1 MQKKQNNYNFPIS
14 IFGRRSIAVG
24 VFCLSILTSA
34 SVNSEDLRAGEY
46 LAARLAG
53 ANADLARA
61 AEYYDAVLAVDPDNP
76 TLLTVASLFF
86 LADGQVDRAVE
97 LSQRLVGNNDT
108 SGTAGLLSAVGAAKR
123 GNYSQASSYA
133 RDVPRTSINR
143 LVAPMVMAWTLVG
156 EGKVAEGLETLDE
169 LNVNA
174 QYAPF
179 KDYMTALINVFSNN
193 ADVAEQSF
201 RDALLGGA
209 GPRQV
214 LAYGNFLEIQ
224 NQTESAIAL
233 YESFL
238 EIQPIEA
245 IVVALNN
252 ARSGTPALPIIT
264 SVNDGLAEVFYVVSI
279 SLAQENATNAARNF
293 SRMATYL
300 RADFDPAR
308 MVLAESMESEGATM
322 AALEVL
328 EKIAPDSAYSWEAR
342 MQISLHLSKL
352 GRVDDAVLL
361 LEGMIIERPNSTT
374 APRTLGDIFRTNQQY
389 ADAAKSYSLAIE
401 RTEEVLPTHWSL
413 FYTRGTTYERSD
425 QWDKAEA
432 DFLRA
437 LELEPD
443 QPFVL
448 NYLGYSWIEMGRNV
462 GEATEMIQRAV
473 DQQPAAGFIVD
484 SLGWAYYKLG
494 NYEDATKQLERAL
507 QLTPAEPTI
516 NDHLGDAY
524 WKVGRK
530 REAVFQWQRSL
541 DLGPEEDLIPII
553 KDKIAN
559 GLGD

>member
-1 MQKKQNNYNFPIS
+1 
-14 IFGRRSIAVG
+14 
-24 VFCLSILTSA
+24 
-34 SVNSEDLRAGEY
+34 
-46 LAARLAG
+46 
-53 ANADLARA
+53 
-61 AEYYDAVLAVDPDNP
+61 
-76 TLLTVASLFF
+76 
-86 LADGQVDRAVE
+86 
-97 LSQRLVGNNDT
+97 
-108 SGTAGLLSAVGAAKR
+108 
-123 GNYSQASSYA
+123 
-133 RDVPRTSINR
+133 
-143 LVAPMVMAWTLVG
+143 
-156 EGKVAEGLETLDE
+156 
-169 LNVNA
+169 
-174 QYAPF
+174 
-179 KDYMTALINVFSNN
+179 
-193 ADVAEQSF
+193 
-201 RDALLGGA
+201 
-209 GPRQV
+209 
-214 LAYGNFLEIQ
+214 
-224 NQTESAIAL
+224 
-233 YESFL
+233 
-238 EIQPIEA
+238 
-245 IVVALNN
+245 
-252 ARSGTPALPIIT
+252 
-264 SVNDGLAEVFYVVSI
+264 
-279 SLAQENATNAARNF
+279 
-293 SRMATYL
+293 
-300 RADFDPAR
+300 
-308 MVLAESMESEGATM
+308 MESEGATM

-352 GRVDDAVLL
+352 GRLDDAVLL

-401 RTEEVLPTHWSL
+401 RTEEVLPTDWSL

-494 NYEDATKQLERAL
+494 KYEDATKQLERAL